1 MNDLTKFT
9 IITLGL
15 GLSLTSCGKEEM
27 NESFVVEHNHDH
39 VEEVIDTTPQL
50 TDISETYELAPQYVI
65 DEAIAEA
72 EYMGLSV
79 VLDYLNDVDVFMR
92 DVDGGAFY
100 SAQDGTVLGTSVHF
114 EHERPY
120 IVLDV
125 NNRQDGFVL
134 VHEMLHHY
142 RQVENPQLHDQF
154 GFLTINI
161 DANGNHSQEIAVG
174 TLSDNL
180 PSDWSVVEAFEYAA
194 QITAFAVA
202 RGETS
207 SDVVGPEAFEFIVN
221 HFNL

>member
-1 MNDLTKFT
+1 MNKSIIILLISLSFINCTKDSMEVDAIQPAHT
-9 IITLGL
+9 H
-15 GLSLTSCGKEEM
+15 
-27 NESFVVEHNHDH
+27 EH
-39 VEEVIDTTPQL
+39 DTTPEPTTQAL
-50 TDISETYELAPQYVI
+50 PNIADVYETAPQYVI

-72 EYMGLSV
+72 EYMGLSM
-79 VLDYLNDVDVFMR
+79 VLDYLNDVDIYMR

-100 SAQDGTVLGTSVHF
+100 SPQDGTVLGTSVHF
-114 EHERPY
+114 ASERPY

-142 RQVENPQLHDQF
+142 RQIVMPSLHNEF
-154 GFLTINI
+154 GFVTINI

-174 TLSDNL
+174 TLSHDL
-180 PSDWSVVEAFEYAA
+180 PSDWSVVEAFEYSA
-194 QITAFAVA
+194 QIVAFAVA

-207 SDVVGPEAFEFIVN
+207 SDVVGPEAFAFIVN